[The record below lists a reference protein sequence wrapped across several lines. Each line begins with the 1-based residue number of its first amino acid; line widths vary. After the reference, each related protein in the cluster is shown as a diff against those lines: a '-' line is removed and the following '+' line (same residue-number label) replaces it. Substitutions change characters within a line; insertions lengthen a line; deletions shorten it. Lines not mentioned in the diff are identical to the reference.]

1 MQIQLQYNVYE
12 DRLLLVIADEDQNRA
27 WWITRR
33 ASRMLAET
41 FVKRLSDSLM
51 SEDMESAR
59 DLILSLRQEEAIQN
73 TPIIT
78 APSLPVEHPNLLT
91 SIRHGSQDNGNHIIV
106 LVGMDGEEQALTFD
120 DDALLVLVELFRQQL
135 LLTDWELVL
144 QWPHDSQDTDA
155 MVKNIQ

>member
-1 MQIQLQYNVYE
+1 M
-12 DRLLLVIADEDQNRA
+12 
-27 WWITRR
+27 
-33 ASRMLAET
+33 
-41 FVKRLSDSLM
+41 
-51 SEDMESAR
+51 
-59 DLILSLRQEEAIQN
+59 
-73 TPIIT
+73 
-78 APSLPVEHPNLLT
+78 
-91 SIRHGSQDNGNHIIV
+91 